1 MSFSSIKIDIYS
13 ISVVFA
19 VFFIFIVIEL
29 VRRNKLLEN
38 HSLLWLIFSVFL
50 ILFASSPVLI
60 NDIALW
66 LNIKYAPSVLF
77 VFGLLFLVVY
87 NLHITSI
94 ISKQNE
100 RIVRIT
106 QELAIMKQDYY
117 DEKCRRS

>member
-1 MSFSSIKIDIYS
+1 MSFSSIKMDIYS
-13 ISVVFA
+13 ISIVFA

-38 HSLLWLIFSVFL
+38 YSLLWLIFSVFL
-50 ILFASSPVLI
+50 ILFASSPSLI
-60 NDIALW
+60 NNIALW

-77 VFGLLFLVVY
+77 VFGLIFLVVY

-100 RIVRIT
+100 RIVRLT
-106 QELAIMKQDYY
+106 QELAILKHNYY
-117 DEKCRRS
+117 DETYRRS